1 MSYFNQDF
9 LQKVAFGQVSGVTP
23 WSKLGFNPS
32 LTTTEE
38 DIWSAGGV
46 YAFPTAATA
55 MEVVSSSATDNDAGT
70 LLHDGGAT
78 GSGGTLTTISVTGE
92 NFSTN
97 TAVGDLL
104 VIDKAGTTPEWA
116 YITEVTSNT
125 VLTFSGGLSSGGT
138 GASRA
143 TYHVID
149 VSVKTG
155 VHAVRIEYLDTSW
168 ASKSEIVILDGNAAV
183 DLIGSPYRINSFR
196 AISSGSN
203 AGAIGDLTLQANGA
217 GTTYSYIT
225 ANYTRARN
233 SVYTVPAGKTLYV
246 ISGNV
251 GFATTDKSAET
262 ARIRIKANLVDS
274 TSFLMGGVVGLTNN
288 YWVYGECMISN
299 GSEEVHFPVYPRLPT
314 KTDIKCSATATGPG
328 AVTTMLRG
336 FLVTN

>member
-168 ASKSEIVILDGNAAV
+168 ASKSEIVILDGDASV
-183 DLIGSPYRINSFR
+183 DLIGSPYRINSLR

-203 AGAIGDLTLQANGA
+203 AGAIGNLTLQANGA

-246 ISGNV
+246 ISGNM

-262 ARIRIKANLVDS
+262 ARVRIKANLVDS
-274 TSFLMGGVVGLTNN
+274 TGFLMGGVVGLTNN